1 MIIVYV
7 LKNFILHTVFGQI
20 EDDVANYAN
29 TYLLIVSASIPFIGM
44 LILALFAVAFVPG
57 LSVGLVQ
64 FLK

>member
-1 MIIVYV
+1 MDKIV
-7 LKNFILHTVFGQI
+7 KP
-20 EDDVANYAN
+20 A
-29 TYLLIVSASIPFIGM
+29 IPFIGM